1 MPFIQ
6 RNLDKISN
14 QSRDIFDTYIYK
26 TDDTCAEVQT
36 VGYFAE
42 ARFARS
48 EPEQWANGLLEI
60 QCSDGFGKGF
70 LDGSGDFSFSIGG
83 DSGGGLCLPVTLNL
97 FSFGNPQTQVI
108 TQTYTPGQNLSVE
121 TTSLGNSGV
130 FAGVGTTE
138 TFTTA
143 TEEVKIETTLRNDT
157 TTSLGSNPNF
167 SSVFAQGGLPVAG
180 VQYDPYTSG
189 GVIADAVTGLPL
201 VTGVGVKASGYT
213 LAAYLDANGSARY
226 AAGFSGS
233 IENSG
238 ALTLG
243 AGYNNANP
251 VSMASG
257 VVSSSNIG
265 EEWDVSCN
273 YGSSNFLL
281 GEDAERWCNV

>member
-1 MPFIQ
+1 MFACNIKPVFLWKPSDTGNYSNLYTGSKPKR
-6 RNLDKISN
+6 RN
-14 QSRDIFDTYIYK
+14 YK
-26 TDDTCAEVQT
+26 PWK
-36 VGYFAE
+36 FW
-42 ARFARS
+42 RF
-48 EPEQWANGLLEI
+48 
-60 QCSDGFGKGF
+60 C
-70 LDGSGDFSFSIGG
+70 
-83 DSGGGLCLPVTLNL
+83 C
-97 FSFGNPQTQVI
+97 
-108 TQTYTPGQNLSVE
+108 
-121 TTSLGNSGV
+121 
-130 FAGVGTTE
+130 
-138 TFTTA
+138 
-143 TEEVKIETTLRNDT
+143 T